1 MSRFIKLIAVVPL
14 VAATV
19 SCGSVIREG
28 RGSSF
33 LVVDSVAGIRGA
45 AQLGQ
50 PSSSLTSDVIT
61 NVITPAPC
69 SAESPCPT
77 IFGDPGQA
85 VMHIVMKDAES
96 TTPTTP
102 GAMNHVTLTRYRV
115 VYTRADGRNTPGVDV
130 PYPWDGAAT
139 GTIQIGGSMTLA
151 FLLVRHD
158 AKLEAPLADLA
169 NNITILDT
177 IAEVTFYGYDRVGNA
192 ISATGTIQIEFA
204 NFGDF

>member
-1 MSRFIKLIAVVPL
+1 MSRLIKFIAIAPL

-69 SAESPCPT
+69 SAENPCPI

-85 VMHIVMKDAES
+85 VMHIVMKDAGS
-96 TTPTTP
+96 STPTTP
-102 GAMNHVTLTRYRV
+102 GPMNHVTLTRYRV

-130 PYPWDGAAT
+130 PYPFDGTMTVTITEAATTMGFDLVRSQAKSETPLIQLRTSGAVISTIATITFYGTDQVGNQVNAT
-139 GTIQIGGSMTLA
+139 GTLN
-151 FLLVRHD
+151 V
-158 AKLEAPLADLA
+158 
-169 NNITILDT
+169 N
-177 IAEVTFYGYDRVGNA
+177 
-192 ISATGTIQIEFA
+192 FA
-204 NFGDF
+204 NFGDL